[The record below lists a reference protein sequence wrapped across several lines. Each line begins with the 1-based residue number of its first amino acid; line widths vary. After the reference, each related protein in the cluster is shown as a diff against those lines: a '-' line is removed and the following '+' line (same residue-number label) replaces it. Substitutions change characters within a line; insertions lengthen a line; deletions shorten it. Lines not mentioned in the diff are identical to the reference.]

1 VNGRRDSGVRTED
14 GVGQF
19 EEGVAPTVEAF
30 VERAAETVESIG
42 TFHDAPIMHSP
53 TTLRIPYLPV
63 ELKRKLRAGAIRR
76 FRLATLPVVF
86 TSSDLV
92 CSIASLPKLPPAA
105 ALGADWRCRAAR
117 RPPR

>member
-1 VNGRRDSGVRTED
+1 MRCLEAQVNGRRDSGVRTED

-42 TFHDAPIMHSP
+42 TFHDAPIMHWP

-63 ELKRKLRAGAIRR
+63 ELKRKLSSWRGFVQKYDDPRSTTSPECSR
-76 FRLATLPVVF
+76 HVVL
-86 TSSDLV
+86 TV
-92 CSIASLPKLPPAA
+92 
-105 ALGADWRCRAAR
+105 
-117 RPPR
+117 

>member
-1 VNGRRDSGVRTED
+1 MRCLEAQVSGRRDSGVRTED

-53 TTLRIPYLPV
+53 TSLRIPYLPV
-63 ELKRKLRAGAIRR
+63 ELKRNSLLKNSFARPSAPGSRAEYAV
-76 FRLATLPVVF
+76 FVVF
-86 TSSDLV
+86 
-92 CSIASLPKLPPAA
+92 
-105 ALGADWRCRAAR
+105 
-117 RPPR
+117 

>member
-30 VERAAETVESIG
+30 IERAAETVESIG

-53 TTLRIPYLPV
+53 TTLRILYLPV
-63 ELKRKLRAGAIRR
+63 ELKRKLSSTLLFDRALRIHYSGSGCYYDDRNCR
-76 FRLATLPVVF
+76 TLG
-86 TSSDLV
+86 T
-92 CSIASLPKLPPAA
+92 
-105 ALGADWRCRAAR
+105 
-117 RPPR
+117 